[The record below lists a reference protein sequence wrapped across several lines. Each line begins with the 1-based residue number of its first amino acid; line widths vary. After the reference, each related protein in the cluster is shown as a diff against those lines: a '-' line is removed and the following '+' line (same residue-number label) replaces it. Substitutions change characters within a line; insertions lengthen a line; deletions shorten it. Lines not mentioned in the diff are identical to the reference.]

1 MLNLDEMEAQMKKN
15 IIQYVTW
22 QNLILSHVTS
32 LLLYIYIFIYW
43 ILIGAKSAPFKK
55 VGNMWFPTLTLIPIA
70 WLKAHGNNLSKPL
83 LNSVHC
89 FLVFWFSLS
98 SLYFLVFLLLGFLFC
113 CIFLS
118 FLTSSVLPFIACWH
132 WKRKFLTVT
141 TKRY

>member
-1 MLNLDEMEAQMKKN
+1 MEAQMKKN

-32 LLLYIYIFIYW
+32 LLLYIYIYIFIYW

-55 VGNMWFPTLTLIPIA
+55 VGNMWFPTLTLIPIP
-70 WLKAHGNNLSKPL
+70 WLKAHSNNLSKPL

-113 CIFLS
+113 CVFLS

>member
-1 MLNLDEMEAQMKKN
+1 MEAQMKKN

-32 LLLYIYIFIYW
+32 LLIYIYIFIYW

-55 VGNMWFPTLTLIPIA
+55 VGNMWFPTLTLIPIP

-113 CIFLS
+113 CVFLS

-141 TKRY
+141 TKWY

>member
-32 LLLYIYIFIYW
+32 LLIYIYIYW

-55 VGNMWFPTLTLIPIA
+55 VGNMWFPTLTLIPIPIP

-113 CIFLS
+113 CVCLS

>member
-55 VGNMWFPTLTLIPIA
+55 VGNMWFPTLTLIPIP

-113 CIFLS
+113 CVFLS

>member
-1 MLNLDEMEAQMKKN
+1 MRWKLKWKKISYN
-15 IIQYVTW
+15 
-22 QNLILSHVTS
+22 TS
-32 LLLYIYIFIYW
+32 LGRVSYSHTWRLCFYIYIYIFIYW

-55 VGNMWFPTLTLIPIA
+55 VGNMWFPTLTLIPIP

-113 CIFLS
+113 CVFLS

>member
-1 MLNLDEMEAQMKKN
+1 MLNLDEVEAQMKKKYHT
-15 IIQYVTW
+15 IRH
-22 QNLILSHVTS
+22 LAESHTLTHDVS
-32 LLLYIYIFIYW
+32 AFIYIYW

-55 VGNMWFPTLTLIPIA
+55 VGNMWFPTLTLIPIP
-70 WLKAHGNNLSKPL
+70 WLKAHSNNLSKPL

-113 CIFLS
+113 CVFLS